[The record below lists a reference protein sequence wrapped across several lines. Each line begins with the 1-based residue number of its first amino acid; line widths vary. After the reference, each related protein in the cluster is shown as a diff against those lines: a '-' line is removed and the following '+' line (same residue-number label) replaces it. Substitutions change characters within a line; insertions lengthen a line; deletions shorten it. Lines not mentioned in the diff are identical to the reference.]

1 MVKQHI
7 YVLKQ
12 TQSNINIMQTIF
24 EMRRNHSHQ
33 LKNIYIF
40 IDEIYQSHGYKHESL
55 VDKRRMKI

>member
-1 MVKQHI
+1 MAKQYI

-24 EMRRNHSHQ
+24 EMRRNHGHQ
-33 LKNIYIF
+33 LKKNIF

-55 VDKRRMKI
+55 VDKRRMEI